1 MHSRRV
7 WHVSGARDP
16 YSNCLIKSET
26 GGTNWG
32 SQTTSTD
39 CKKQSG
45 KVAWPE
51 NIDVRAILRACI
63 IA

>member
-7 WHVSGARDP
+7 WHVSGARDS

-51 NIDVRAILRACI
+51 NINV
-63 IA
+63 